1 MRAKMTCKRLEQ
13 LIEEGRGI
21 GTGDQYLPWIQI
33 TRSGTSKT
41 SNQSSMRMPCLGRR
55 CCFLSQGER
64 YLAHVLWWAGA
75 LDVREQFP
83 LWPWPHANPHS
94 EVDCTREWSKH
105 PGMIEVARGAGI
117 RLYPYPGMKIPA
129 VLTIDLLVTIQL
141 DQATHPTLLGIS
153 CKPQEQY
160 VQAQS
165 VDRLRERLELD
176 RRYCQ
181 TAGIKH
187 VLLHPEQ
194 LPSSLPRQLEWL
206 APRATRAEI
215 ETLRRSNR
223 YEDFVSHLT
232 QHACNVPVSDA
243 IQSAK
248 RKVGWSKLKAES
260 AARTAF
266 WLLDV
271 DANPLR
277 SIEFHEPLHLG
288 GRALKQEIRRRIFG
302 EATSCN

>member
-83 LWPWPHANPHS
+83 LWPWPHANPYS

-232 QHACNVPVSDA
+232 QHACNAPVSDA

>member
-1 MRAKMTCKRLEQ
+1 MRAKMTCKRFEQ

-21 GTGDQYLPWIQI
+21 GTGDRYLPWIQI

-83 LWPWPHANPHS
+83 LWPWPHANPYS
-94 EVDCTREWSKH
+94 EVDCTSEWSKH
-105 PGMIEVARGAGI
+105 PGMIEVARRAGI
-117 RLYPYPGMKIPA
+117 RLYSYPGMKIPT

-181 TAGIKH
+181 AAGIKH

-215 ETLRRSNR
+215 ETLRRSNQ
-223 YEDFVSHLT
+223 YEDFVSHLAR
-232 QHACNVPVSDA
+232 HACNMPVSDA
-243 IQSAK
+243 IHSAK
-248 RKVGWSKLKAES
+248 RKVGWNPLKAES

-277 SIEFHEPLHLG
+277 SIEFHEPLRLG

>member
-13 LIEEGRGI
+13 FIEEGRGI
-21 GTGDQYLPWIQI
+21 GVGDQYLPWIQI

-232 QHACNVPVSDA
+232 QHACNAPVSDA

>member
-21 GTGDQYLPWIQI
+21 GTGDQYRPWIQI

-41 SNQSSMRMPCLGRR
+41 SNQSSVRMPCLGRR

-83 LWPWPHANPHS
+83 LWPWPHANPCS
-94 EVDCTREWSKH
+94 EVDSAREWPKH
-105 PGMIEVARGAGI
+105 PGMIEVARTAGI
-117 RLYPYPGMKIPA
+117 RLYTYPRMKIPA
-129 VLTIDLLVTIQL
+129 VLTIDLLITIQL
-141 DQATHPTLLGIS
+141 DQATHPTLVGIS

-181 TAGIKH
+181 AAGIKH
-187 VLLHPEQ
+187 LLLHPEQ

-206 APRATRAEI
+206 APRATRTEI

-223 YEDFVSHLT
+223 YEDFVSHLA
-232 QHACNVPVSDA
+232 QRACNVPVSDA

-248 RKVGWSKLKAES
+248 RKVGWNKLKAES
-260 AARTAF
+260 VARTAL

-277 SIEFHEPLHLG
+277 PIEFHEPLRPG

>member
-1 MRAKMTCKRLEQ
+1 MRAKMTFKRLEK
-13 LIEEGRGI
+13 LIEQGRGI
-21 GTGDQYLPWIQI
+21 GTGDQYRPWIRI
-33 TRSGTSKT
+33 TRSGTSRT

-83 LWPWPHANPHS
+83 LWPWPHANPYS
-94 EVDCTREWSKH
+94 EVDYTREWLQH
-105 PGMIEVARGAGI
+105 PGMIDVARGAGI
-117 RLYPYPGMKIPA
+117 RLYTYPGIKIPT
-129 VLTIDLLVTIQL
+129 VLTIDLLVTIQR

-160 VQAQS
+160 LQARS

-187 VLLHPEQ
+187 LLLHPEL

-206 APRATRAEI
+206 APRATRTEI
-215 ETLRRSNR
+215 EALRRSNR
-223 YEDFVSHLT
+223 YRDFVSHLA
-232 QHACNVPVSDA
+232 QHACNMPVSNA
-243 IQSAK
+243 IQLAN
-248 RKVGWSKLKAES
+248 RKVGWDPLKAAS
-260 AARTAF
+260 AARIAL

-277 SIEFHEPLHLG
+277 PIEFHEPLHPG

-302 EATSCN
+302 DATSCN